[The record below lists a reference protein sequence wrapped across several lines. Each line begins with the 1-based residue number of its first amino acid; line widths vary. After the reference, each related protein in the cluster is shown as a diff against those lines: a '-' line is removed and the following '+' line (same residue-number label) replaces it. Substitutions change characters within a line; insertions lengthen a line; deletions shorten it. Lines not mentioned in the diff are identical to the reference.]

1 MAGVNLEYDRGVLF
15 DEVEVLLVLK
25 KPGVESGDV
34 LLIEDGLEDGDDGLL
49 FGLTHEK
56 VVGRVGGTVG

>member
-1 MAGVNLEYDRGVLF
+1 MAGVNFEYERGVLF

-34 LLIEDGLEDGDDGLL
+34 LLVEDGLEDGDDGLL
-49 FGLTHEK
+49 FG
-56 VVGRVGGTVG
+56 